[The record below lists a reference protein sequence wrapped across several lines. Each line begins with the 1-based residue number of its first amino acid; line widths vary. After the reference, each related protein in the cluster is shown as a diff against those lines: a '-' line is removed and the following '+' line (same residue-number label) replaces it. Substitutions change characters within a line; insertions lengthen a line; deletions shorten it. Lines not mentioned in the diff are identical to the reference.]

1 MQYDFNNNWIGNA
14 SLLHSRILAHCSW
27 REREKNRKENIKW
40 GIFDCVRDL
49 FIEVYARRMH
59 VTRLDGLTYIF
70 MCERY
75 IWTRCVCGLTPTN
88 EEEQIE
94 MLGFRCNDGDG
105 ISRWRGGEG
114 ATERIATA
122 RINYMYFFFEFIF
135 IIVNSRVKREFGS
148 FVRLTWFET
157 M

>member
-49 FIEVYARRMH
+49 FIEVYACYK
-59 VTRLDGLTYIF
+59 TRLLDLYFYVWTVYLNAMCLWAHTNKRRRTDRNVGLS
-70 MCERY
+70 
-75 IWTRCVCGLTPTN
+75 L
-88 EEEQIE
+88 Q
-94 MLGFRCNDGDG
+94 
-105 ISRWRGGEG
+105 RWRPHQPVKRWRRGN
-114 ATERIATA
+114 RK
-122 RINYMYFFFEFIF
+122 NSNSSNKLYVFFEFIF